1 MYARAERIKS
11 MFDKKL
17 IQKRMERAYAALDE
31 YDVDLWLSIGRETHF
46 TVEPALMFLMP
57 APVLPL
63 CALCVGKER
72 SICVIAP
79 IDAEEVQTYGAQTE
93 TVVYTGSIEE
103 ALVEAIKKFGP
114 LRRVALN
121 FSEVDTSADGL
132 SLTQYSLI
140 KRCLERAGFAGE
152 IVSSCNIMK
161 RVRAQKSPEEVA
173 GIERTVLAA
182 MEIYEKARG
191 TIRSG
196 MSGRDIQA
204 FFQEQVRLLGAEFS
218 WPKTGNPYVSVGAR
232 SSYLCKRPPDDLFL
246 QPGDLVNVDFGLRMN
261 GFASDNQR
269 SFYVLAEGET
279 RAPDVVQRAFE
290 AVQAA
295 IRAAVAAA
303 KPGIHTTVPR
313 DAANEVFE
321 RMGYP
326 KVGGLGHELGTFAH
340 EGGMRIGSAYAV
352 EELDMRLEAGM
363 TFTMEP
369 AIITPHGRLCQEE
382 DIVITETGCR
392 MLSIPQR
399 EIWLVR

>member
-1 MYARAERIKS
+1 
-11 MFDKKL
+11 MFEKAF
-17 IQKRMERAYAALDE
+17 IEKRMARAYAALGE
-31 YDVDLWLSIGRETHF
+31 FDVDLWLSLGRETHF
-46 TVEPALMFLMP
+46 TVEPALMFLLP
-57 APVLPL
+57 APGLPL
-63 CALCVGKER
+63 CAMAVGRER
-72 SICVIAP
+72 SVCAVQP
-79 IDAEEVQTYGAQTE
+79 LDAEETQTYGAQTE
-93 TVVYTGSIEE
+93 TVIYTGDIEDT
-103 ALVEAIKKFGP
+103 LVEIITGFGP

-121 FSEVDTSADGL
+121 FSEVDPSADGL
-132 SLTQYSLI
+132 SLTQYRRVM
-140 KRCLERAGFAGE
+140 RCLKRAGFDGE

-191 TIRSG
+191 VIRSG

-204 FFQEQVRLLGAEFS
+204 FFQEQVRLLGADFS
-218 WPKTGNPYVSVGAR
+218 WPKLGNPYVSVGTR
-232 SSYLCKRPPDDLFL
+232 SSYLCKRPPDDVFL
-246 QPGDLVNVDFGLRMN
+246 APGDLVNVDFGLRVN

-269 SFYVLAEGET
+269 SFYVLGEGET
-279 RAPDVVQRAFE
+279 QAPDEVQRAFE

-303 KPGIHTTVPR
+303 KPGVHTTMPR

-321 RMGYP
+321 RLGYP

-340 EGGMRIGSAYAV
+340 EGGMRIGSTYAV

-369 AIITPHGRLCQEE
+369 AIITSHGRLCQEE
-382 DIVITETGCR
+382 DVAITETGCR
-392 MLSIPQR
+392 VLSVPQK